1 MKKILEKLRSNP
13 IYKKYEMFMPPIICG
28 LIVLLLLITVIVPNI
43 LQYIETNKKIAETED
58 KLAFFQEKEALL
70 KSVNKEEYTEGV
82 NRSFTILPTDKE
94 APAAIAQ
101 LYYILGLTSM
111 SVENIS
117 FSDAG
122 SSTDGKSFK
131 IALEIKGGLS
141 SLTGFILELKKAPRI
156 MRINSLE
163 VNAPASATEVL
174 ASITIDAFYEP
185 LPATISSIDQPIKQP
200 TASDLEILNK
210 LATSSFPNVGAEQN
224 FSGPKGKPNPFE

>member
-28 LIVLLLLITVIVPNI
+28 VIVLLLLITVIVPNI

-122 SSTDGKSFK
+122 SSSDGKSFK
-131 IALEIKGGLS
+131 VALEIKGGLS
-141 SLTGFILELKKAPRI
+141 NLTAFIIELKKAPRI

-163 VNAPASATEVL
+163 VNAPTNATDIL

-185 LPATISSIDQPIKQP
+185 LPATISSIDQPLKQP
-200 TASDLEILNK
+200 TAKDLEILNN
-210 LATSSFPNVGAEQN
+210 LAISSFPNVGSEQN